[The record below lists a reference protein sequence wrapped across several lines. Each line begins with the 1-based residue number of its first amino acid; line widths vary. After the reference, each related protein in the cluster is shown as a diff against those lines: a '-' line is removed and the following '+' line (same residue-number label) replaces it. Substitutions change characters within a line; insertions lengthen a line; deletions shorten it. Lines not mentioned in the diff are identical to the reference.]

1 VPSFRKSKYCRIRH
15 LSVSRESKLDGTH
28 GITPKGRACFGNSS
42 LLQNSLEQYVIRRIV
57 DFALNN
63 QLLVLGFAALLFA
76 GGIAAFHDLP
86 IEAYPDVADNYVE
99 IITQWPGISA
109 EQIEQQVTIPL
120 EIVMNGI
127 PHVVHLR
134 SFSLFGLSD
143 IKLIFD
149 DESDNDWN
157 RERVLERL
165 SQVTLPPNVVPQ
177 MGTDWSPVGQIY
189 FFTLH
194 STNPAYD
201 PMELKSIE
209 DWVIEKSFK
218 AVPNIVDVASFGGP
232 TREYQ
237 VRVNPNKL
245 VSYGLSLAQVEQ
257 QLTNNNAN
265 AGGSFIEA
273 GLQQINV
280 RSIGLVNRVQDIEQT
295 VIVTKN
301 GTPIRVQDIAVV
313 SQGPKIRLGQF
324 AKAIHREDGKI
335 IDNDD
340 VVSGIVLLRKGAA
353 ADMALQGIHKKVE
366 ELNNYILP
374 RGVKIVPFIDR
385 SDLVHFTSHTVLHN
399 LTEGMILVSIILF
412 LFLGNVRGALI
423 VAATIPFSLLFASIC
438 LDLRHIPANL
448 LSLGA
453 LDFGMVVDGAVVMV
467 ENIVRHLSH
476 QNGVKTAR
484 ERISEASHEVQR
496 PVFFAIAIIITAYL
510 PIFTLQRVEGRL
522 FHPMAWTV
530 AFALLGALL
539 FSILIAPVLASFAFQ
554 KGAKEWHNPI
564 LHFVIERYRI
574 AVRWAI
580 RRRTITVGACVLL
593 VAIANYL
600 AFSGVIGSEFLPHL
614 DEGALWVRGTLAPST
629 GPEEGI
635 RAANQARIIFCS
647 FPEVPQCTSQVGRPD
662 DGTDTTGFFNTEFFV
677 DLKPKEVWRPVFH
690 ENKDELIAAMQR
702 ELDKIPGVVWGFSQP
717 IEDNMEEAV
726 SGVKGA
732 LATKIYGDDLK
743 VLEEKGDE
751 IVNIMRHINGIEDL
765 GVFRVLGQPNLN
777 VTVDRAAAARYQ
789 INVADVQDAIQTAV
803 GGNALTQVLQGEA
816 RYDLTLRYLPEYR
829 DTQEAIENIRLLSA
843 SGERVSLQQLCR
855 MSVTDGASEIYREG
869 NRRYV
874 AIKYSVRGRDLG
886 STVEEAIKK
895 VNQEVKLPSGY
906 SLDWEGEYESQKRA
920 NQRLLIVLPIT
931 ILLIFVILYTM
942 FKSFKWALL
951 ILANIA
957 IAPIGGLLALLMTG
971 TNFSVSSGVGF
982 LALFGVSVQTGVIM
996 LEYINQ
1002 LRARRYS
1009 IEDAAVEGAVLRLR
1023 PIMMTMLV
1031 ATLGL
1036 LPAALSHAIGSDSQR
1051 PFAIVIVGGLIAA
1064 LVMSVFLLPTLY
1076 VWIASERDVLPTAE
1090 GTFEEGEHVD

>member
-1 VPSFRKSKYCRIRH
+1 
-15 LSVSRESKLDGTH
+15 
-28 GITPKGRACFGNSS
+28 
-42 LLQNSLEQYVIRRIV
+42 
-57 DFALNN
+57 
-63 QLLVLGFAALLFA
+63 
-76 GGIAAFHDLP
+76 
-86 IEAYPDVADNYVE
+86 
-99 IITQWPGISA
+99 
-109 EQIEQQVTIPL
+109 
-120 EIVMNGI
+120 MNGVQGI
-127 PHVVHLR
+127 VHLR

-143 IKLIFD
+143 LKLVFED
-149 DESDNDWN
+149 GSDNAWN

-165 SQVTLPPNVVPQ
+165 SQVTLPPGVNPQ

-209 DWVIEKSFK
+209 DWVVEKNFK

-237 VRVNPNKL
+237 VRVDPNKL
-245 VSYGLSLAQVEQ
+245 IAYGLSLAQVEQ

-265 AGGSFIEA
+265 AGGSFIQE

-280 RSIGLVNRVQDIEQT
+280 RSVGLVDRSQDIAET
-295 VIVTKN
+295 VLLTKN
-301 GTPIRVQDIAVV
+301 GTPLRVKDIAVV

-324 AKAIHREDGKI
+324 ARACRDCPYGPDGAIVREDGKI
-335 IDNDD
+335 VDNDD

-353 ADMALQGIHKKVE
+353 ADAALEGIHAKVK
-366 ELNNYILP
+366 ELNEHILP
-374 RGVKIVPFIDR
+374 PGVKIVPFIDR
-385 SDLVHFTSHTVLHN
+385 SQLVHFTSHTVIHN

-438 LDLRHIPANL
+438 LDLRQIPANL

-467 ENIVRHLSH
+467 ENIVRHLGH
-476 QNGVKTAR
+476 TNGVKTST
-484 ERISEASHEVQR
+484 ERIAEASHEVQR
-496 PVFFAIAIIITAYL
+496 PVFYAIGIIITAYL

-539 FSILIAPVLASFAFQ
+539 FSIVIAPVLASYAFA
-554 KGAKEWHNPI
+554 KGAKEWHNPV
-564 LHFVIERYRI
+564 LHFVIERYRTS
-574 AVRWAI
+574 VRWAI
-580 RRRTITVGACVLL
+580 HHRYITVGACLFLVLL
-593 VAIANYL
+593 GNFFGFGGFV
-600 AFSGVIGSEFLPHL
+600 GSEFLPHL

-629 GPEEGI
+629 GPDEGI
-635 RAANQARIIFCS
+635 RVANQARIVLCS

-662 DGTDTTGFFNTEFFV
+662 DGTDTTGFFNTEYFV
-677 DLKPKEVWRPVFH
+677 DLKPKEQWRPVFH

-726 SGVKGA
+726 SGVKGE

-743 VLEEKGDE
+743 LLEQKADE
-751 IVNIMRHINGIEDL
+751 IVGVMRNINGIEDL

-777 VTVDRAAAARYQ
+777 VAVDRVAAARYQ
-789 INVADVQDAIQTAV
+789 INVADVQDAVQTAV
-803 GGNALTQVLQGEA
+803 GGNALTQVLHGEA
-816 RYDLTLRYLPEYR
+816 RYDLVLRYLPQYR
-829 DTQEAIENIRLLSA
+829 DTMQAIENIRLLA
-843 SGERVSLQQLCR
+843 PSGERVSLAQLCKIQ
-855 MSVTDGASEIYREG
+855 VTDGGSEIYREG
-869 NRRYV
+869 NQRYI

-886 STVEEAIKK
+886 STVEEAMGKIDEK
-895 VNQEVKLPSGY
+895 VKLPQGY
-906 SLDWEGEYESQKRA
+906 TVRWEGEYASQKRA
-920 NQRLLIVLPIT
+920 NARLLIVLPIT
-931 ILLIFVILYTM
+931 IFIIFIILYTM

-951 ILANIA
+951 IMVNIA
-957 IAPIGGLLALLMTG
+957 VAPIGGVIALLITG
-971 TNFSVSSGVGF
+971 THFSVSSGVGF
-982 LALFGVSVQTGVIM
+982 LALFGVCVQTGVIM

-1002 LRARRYS
+1002 LRVRRYS

-1064 LVMSVFLLPTLY
+1064 LIMSVFLLPTLY
-1076 VWIASERDVLPTAE
+1076 VWIAGETDVLPEAE
-1090 GTFEEGEHVD
+1090 GSFEEGEHID

>member
-1 VPSFRKSKYCRIRH
+1 M
-15 LSVSRESKLDGTH
+15 
-28 GITPKGRACFGNSS
+28 
-42 LLQNSLEQYVIRRIV
+42 IRRVV

-63 QLLVLGFAALLFA
+63 RLLVLALALILFA
-76 GGIAAFHDLP
+76 GGIVAFRDLP

-99 IITQWPGISA
+99 VITQWPGISA

-149 DESDNDWN
+149 DVSDNDWN

-201 PMELKSIE
+201 AMELKSLE
-209 DWVIEKSFK
+209 DWVVEKNFK
-218 AVPNIVDVASFGGP
+218 AVPDIVDVSSLGGP

-237 VRVNPNKL
+237 VRVDPNKL
-245 VSYGLSLAQVEQ
+245 VAYGLSLAQVEQ
-257 QLTNNNAN
+257 QLTNNNTN
-265 AGGSFIEA
+265 AGGSFIQE

-280 RSIGLVNRVQDIEQT
+280 RAVGLVDRSQDIAET
-295 VIVTKN
+295 VILTKN
-301 GTPIRVQDIAVV
+301 GTPLRVKDIAVV

-324 AKAIHREDGKI
+324 AKAIHRENGKI
-335 IDNDD
+335 VDNDD

-353 ADMALQGIHKKVE
+353 ADTALQGIHQKVQE
-366 ELNNYILP
+366 MNDHILP
-374 RGVKIVPFIDR
+374 PGVKIVPFIDR

-412 LFLGNVRGALI
+412 LFLGNIRGALI

-453 LDFGMVVDGAVVMV
+453 LDFGMVVDGAVVMI
-467 ENIVRHLSH
+467 ENIVRHLGRT
-476 QNGVKTAR
+476 NGDSLSPS
-484 ERISEASHEVQR
+484 EQISEASHEVQR
-496 PVFFAIAIIITAYL
+496 PVFYAIAIIITAYL
-510 PIFTLQRVEGRL
+510 PIFTLERVEGRL

-530 AFALLGALL
+530 AFALMGALL
-539 FSILIAPVLASFAFQ
+539 FSIVIAPVLASFAFAR
-554 KGAKEWHNPI
+554 GAKEWHNP
-564 LHFVIERYRI
+564 LMHFLIERYRV

-580 RRRTITVGACVLL
+580 RHRAVTIGVCLLLAAVG
-593 VAIANYL
+593 NFL
-600 AFSGVIGSEFLPHL
+600 AFSGTIGSEFLPHL

-629 GPEEGI
+629 GPDEGI
-635 RAANQARIIFCS
+635 RVANQARVMLCA

-662 DGTDTTGFFNTEFFV
+662 DGTDTTGFFNVEFFV
-677 DLKPKEVWRPVFH
+677 DLKPKEDWRPVFH
-690 ENKDELIAAMQR
+690 EDKDELIAAMGR

-743 VLEEKGDE
+743 VLEEKSDE
-751 IVNIMRHINGIEDL
+751 VVKIMSQIKGVEDL

-777 VTVDRAAAARYQ
+777 VTVDREAAARYQ
-789 INVADVQDAIQTAV
+789 INVADVQDAVQTAV
-803 GGNALTQVLQGEA
+803 GGNALTQVLKDEA
-816 RYDLTLRYLPEYR
+816 RYDLTLRYLPQYR
-829 DTQEAIENIRLLSA
+829 DTQEAIENIRLLSP
-843 SGERVSLQQLCR
+843 SGERVSLAQLCKIQL
-855 MSVTDGASEIYREG
+855 TDGASEVYREG

-874 AIKYSVRGRDLG
+874 AVKYSVRGRDLG
-886 STVEEAIKK
+886 STVEEAIKE
-895 VNQEVKLPSGY
+895 VNDQLKLPTGY
-906 SLDWEGEYESQKRA
+906 SLYWEGEYASQKRA
-920 NQRLLIVLPIT
+920 NARLLIVLPIT
-931 ILLIFVILYTM
+931 ILIIFIILYTM
-942 FKSFKWALL
+942 FKSLKWAVL
-951 ILANIA
+951 IMANIA
-957 IAPIGGLLALLMTG
+957 IAPIGGLLALWFTG

-1002 LRARRYS
+1002 LRARRFT

-1064 LVMSVFLLPTLY
+1064 LIMSVFLLPTLY
-1076 VWIASERDVLPTAE
+1076 VWVAGERDVLPRAE
-1090 GTFEEGEHVD
+1090 EGFEVGEHVD

>member
-1 VPSFRKSKYCRIRH
+1 M
-15 LSVSRESKLDGTH
+15 
-28 GITPKGRACFGNSS
+28 
-42 LLQNSLEQYVIRRIV
+42 IRRVV

-63 QLLVLGFAALLFA
+63 RLLVLALALILFA
-76 GGIAAFHDLP
+76 GGIVAFRDLP

-99 IITQWPGISA
+99 VITQWPGISA

-143 IKLIFD
+143 LKLIFD

-189 FFTLH
+189 FFTLR

-201 PMELKSIE
+201 PMELKSLE

-218 AVPNIVDVASFGGP
+218 SVPDVVDVSSFGGP

-237 VRVNPNKL
+237 VRVDPNKL
-245 VSYGLSLAQVEQ
+245 VAYGLSLAQIEQ

-265 AGGSFIEA
+265 AGGSFIQE

-280 RSIGLVNRVQDIEQT
+280 RAVGMVDRSQDIAET
-295 VIVTKN
+295 VILTKN
-301 GTPIRVQDIAVV
+301 GTPLRVKDIAVV

-324 AKAIHREDGKI
+324 ARAIHREDGKI

-340 VVSGIVLLRKGAA
+340 VVSGIVLLRKGAP
-353 ADMALQGIHKKVE
+353 ADNALQGIHKEVE
-366 ELNNYILP
+366 ELNDHILP
-374 RGVKIVPFIDR
+374 PGVKVVPFIDR

-412 LFLGNVRGALI
+412 LFLGNIRGALI
-423 VAATIPFSLLFASIC
+423 VAATIPFALLFASIC

-467 ENIVRHLSH
+467 ENIVRHLGYKSED
-476 QNGVKTAR
+476 GKTPS

-496 PVFFAIAIIITAYL
+496 PVFYAIAIIITAYL

-530 AFALLGALL
+530 AFALLGALI
-539 FSILIAPVLASFAFQ
+539 FSIVIAPVLASFAFR
-554 KGAKEWHNPI
+554 KGASEWHNPVMA
-564 LHFVIERYRI
+564 FVIERYRV

-580 RRRTITVGACVLL
+580 RHRAITIGVVLIMVAVG
-593 VAIANYL
+593 NYL
-600 AFSGVIGSEFLPHL
+600 AFSGAIGSEFLPHL

-629 GPEEGI
+629 GPDEGI
-635 RAANQARIIFCS
+635 RVANQARIILCS

-677 DLKPKEVWRPVFH
+677 DLKQKENWRPVFH
-690 ENKDELIAAMQR
+690 QNKDELIAAMQR
-702 ELDKIPGVVWGFSQP
+702 ELDKIPGVTWGFSQP

-743 VLEEKGDE
+743 VLEAKSDE
-751 IVNIMRHINGIEDL
+751 VANVMRGIRGIEDL

-777 VTVDRAAAARYQ
+777 VTVDRAACARYQ
-789 INVADVQDAIQTAV
+789 INVSDVQDAIQTAV
-803 GGNALTQVLQGEA
+803 GGNALTQVLKGEA
-816 RYDLTLRYLPEYR
+816 RYDLTLRYLPQYR
-829 DTQEAIENIRLLSA
+829 STEDAIENIRLLSPT
-843 SGERVSLQQLCR
+843 GERVSLAQLCKI
-855 MSVTDGASEIYREG
+855 SVSDGASEVYREG

-895 VNQEVKLPSGY
+895 VDEQVKLPTGY
-906 SLDWEGEYESQKRA
+906 SLKWEGEYASQKRA
-920 NQRLLIVLPIT
+920 NARLLIVLPIT
-931 ILLIFVILYTM
+931 ILIIFILLYTM

-951 ILANIA
+951 IMVNVA
-957 IAPIGGLLALLMTG
+957 IAPIGGLLALWFTG

-1002 LRARRYS
+1002 LRARRFTV
-1009 IEDAAVEGAVLRLR
+1009 EDAAVEGAVLRLR

-1064 LVMSVFLLPTLY
+1064 LIMSVFLLPTLY
-1076 VWIASERDVLPTAE
+1076 VWVARERDVLPMSE
-1090 GTFEEGEHVD
+1090 ESFEVGEHVD